1 MNFRALLVSLA
12 VGAMTVILLFLY
24 LRRLEVE
31 TSGGSPVGL
40 IAAIKPIEPGS
51 ILTADMLTIKVMPQ
65 AYVESRAV
73 GKPDMSRIVGLRVDT
88 ALKAQQTLM
97 WTDLAITSDDRR
109 QLSLLV
115 QPGMRAVGI
124 RASHDDRHFAL
135 IRPGDRVDVYANVP
149 TPGSASDKDRT
160 SVVVV
165 QNVIVLAVGLD
176 TGAREI
182 TNNRAASSREDQVL
196 TLSVNPQQ
204 LQLLGLAGERGK
216 LTVGVRNPG
225 DTRLIEGVAELPSSI
240 LTGPQEKR
248 PAVFAAKAEKGPVHL
263 LPGSGPS
270 VAAKGERE

>member
-1 MNFRALLVSLA
+1 MNHRAIFLSVAAGVLTMVLLA
-12 VGAMTVILLFLY
+12 LY

-31 TSGGSPVGL
+31 TSGGSP
-40 IAAIKPIEPGS
+40 IAVVAAVKPIEPGT
-51 ILTADMLTIKVMPQ
+51 ILTQDMVNLKMVPQ
-65 AYVESRAV
+65 AYVESRSVLKA
-73 GKPDMSRIVGLRVDT
+73 DLTRIIGLKVDIPI
-88 ALKAQQTLM
+88 KAQQAMM

-124 RASHDDRHFAL
+124 RATHEDRHFVL

-149 TPGSASDKDRT
+149 SGNNDKERV

-182 TNNRAASSREDQVL
+182 TGGKTSVGRDDQVL

-204 LQLLGLAGERGK
+204 MQLLGLAGERGK
-216 LTVGVRNPG
+216 LTVGVRNPS
-225 DTRLIEGVAELPSSI
+225 DTRLLESIAELPSSA
-240 LTGPQEKR
+240 LTAPEKAKVITAAQGPK
-248 PAVFAAKAEKGPVHL
+248 PMHL
-263 LPGSGPS
+263 LPNSGPTAPK
-270 VAAKGERE
+270 VD

>member
-1 MNFRALLVSLA
+1 MNLRALLVSLA
-12 VGAMTVILLFLY
+12 VGAMTVVLLVLY

-40 IAAIKPIEPGS
+40 IAAIKPIEPGT
-51 ILTADMLTIKVMPQ
+51 ILTADMLTIKAVPQ

-73 GKPDMSRIVGLRVDT
+73 GKADMSRIIGLRVDT
-88 ALKAQQTLM
+88 GVKAQQTLM

-149 TPGSASDKDRT
+149 TPGSSSDKDRT

-176 TGAREI
+176 TGAREV

-225 DTRLIEGVAELPSSI
+225 DTRLLEGVAELPSSV
-240 LTGPQEKR
+240 LTGPQKEKL
-248 PAVFAAKAEKGPVHL
+248 VAATTAKDKGPVHL
-263 LPGSGPS
+263 VPGSGPS
-270 VAAKGERE
+270 VSKGERE